1 MSETTVEPTAA
12 AAVTAAKTETD
23 PGAAAPASEMAK
35 AFEATEIS
43 IQSLLEAGVH
53 FGHQTHRW
61 NPQMKRYIFGQRN
74 GTHIIDLDQTLPL
87 FKKALARVRE
97 ATSEGQGVLFV
108 GTKRQ
113 AAPHIM
119 AAATR
124 AKQPYVNSRWLGGMM
139 TNWKTVKKSI
149 DIYKSML
156 EIQADEE
163 KQAALSKKELARINR
178 ACDKYAKSLAGMK
191 EMSRLPAAIVVI
203 DVGKEA
209 IAVSEALRL
218 GISVI
223 GVVDSNCSPKGI
235 EYPIPG
241 NDDAIR
247 SVELYCNAFA
257 DACIEGAQKHAEKL
271 ASEPKR
277 DKDPKQAGTPGRRV
291 VEIKQ
296 APRRGRGGQE
306 GSSGRTRSSGGW
318 GERKGSEVKPEAA
331 TEAKVEAK
339 ASKPAAK
346 AAAKPAPR
354 SAAKPAAKT
363 AAKTDAATP
372 AKAATKSAAKTDAAT
387 PAKAAAK
394 KTLKA
399 VGKGAS
405 TAVAP
410 PVTHDAVAQRAYEI
424 FLGRRA
430 SGVVGDSVGDW
441 LQAEAELR

>member
-1 MSETTVEPTAA
+1 MSEPTVEATAA
-12 AAVTAAKTETD
+12 ATD
-23 PGAAAPASEMAK
+23 SGSAAPSSEMAQ

-61 NPQMKRYIFGQRN
+61 NPQMKRYIFGERN

-87 FKKALARVRE
+87 FKQALAHVRD
-97 ATSEGQGVLFV
+97 ATAEGHGVLFV

-113 AAPHIM
+113 AAPLIM
-119 AAATR
+119 ASAIR

-149 DIYKSML
+149 DLYKSML

-163 KQAALSKKELARINR
+163 KCNVLSKKELAHINR

-191 EMSRLPAAIVVI
+191 AMTRLPAAIFVI

-209 IAVSEALRL
+209 IAVSEAQRL

-235 EYPIPG
+235 GYPIPG

-257 DACIEGAQKHAEKL
+257 DACIEGARMRAEKL
-271 ASEPKR
+271 VAEPKHER
-277 DKDPKQAGTPGRRV
+277 EQKPAAGATGRRV

-296 APRRGRGGQE
+296 APRRGRGGSQD
-306 GSSGRTRSSGGW
+306 GGSGRTHTSGGW
-318 GERKGSEVKPEAA
+318 GDRKDAGSKAGSKAEAEAQPEAKPEASKS
-331 TEAKVEAK
+331 EAKAADKPEQASAAAVAAEPGEATSVEAK
-339 ASKPAAK
+339 
-346 AAAKPAPR
+346 
-354 SAAKPAAKT
+354 
-363 AAKTDAATP
+363 
-372 AKAATKSAAKTDAAT
+372 
-387 PAKAAAK
+387 
-394 KTLKA
+394 
-399 VGKGAS
+399 
-405 TAVAP
+405 
-410 PVTHDAVAQRAYEI
+410 
-424 FLGRRA
+424 
-430 SGVVGDSVGDW
+430 SVD
-441 LQAEAELR
+441 EK